1 MSIILKYI
9 LKNMKEK
16 KLRSLLIIIS
26 LILSVVVLTLCLTLK
41 DNILEKYTEFLIKT
55 SGTSDILLTKDIP
68 FEKSEIEKFS
78 DNYNSVPYLMFSK
91 DKSNVIGVNIEDLQE
106 NKMIKAEKTSNL
118 DNDEVIISKKI
129 AENKNLK
136 LNDKIKVLNTEL
148 KIVEI
153 VEVYG
158 MFVGETE
165 EEPIYL
171 VSIDTANKIMY
182 ENSDEYEKAVLD
194 ENKTYIMGA
203 YIDVLD
209 DNIELA
215 KDDLKQIDKDFSVV
229 TVKASLADALTQING
244 LMIIMLVITTLIAF
258 YIINSILKLV
268 LEERISVIGTF
279 RSIGASRKMTNMLLY
294 LENIAYAIISSVI
307 GIVIANMLI
316 RSCNKFIYIIRRYR
330 TNKQC
335 RY

>member
-1 MSIILKYI
+1 
-9 LKNMKEK
+9 MKEK

-26 LILSVVVLTLCLTLK
+26 LTLSVVVLTLCLTLK